1 MGGLVCEFGVGG
13 GRWIGGGKVG
23 RWEGGKVGRGEGKVR
38 NLRVRNGSLF
48 CTSPI

>member
-1 MGGLVCEFGVGG
+1 VDWGGEGG
-13 GRWIGGGKVG
+13 EVGRWEGGKVG
-23 RWEGGKVGRGEGKVR
+23 RWGGGKVGRGEGKVR